1 MILGKLYRFCIVNLY
16 IIVNEF
22 LTTYLMCIFNM
33 FVFLLKYVYF
43 FRNIM
48 MDVRRDNRVLFLVSK
63 VGLRN
68 FLIIMLDQ
76 FQRCQKFFNEFLEV
90 CFCFKKIIQFY
101 IVIFERFFFV
111 KFLGFFVFQEKR
123 SLFFRFYFIGDD
135 DLLEILGQF
144 INFNVIQIYLK
155 KLFVGIYS
163 VEFDDNVQYILVMKF
178 LDGEVVLLFRKV
190 KIMLEV
196 EVCQ

>member
-1 MILGKLYRFCIVNLY
+1 MILGYKLYRFCIVNLY

-90 CFCFKKIIQFY
+90 CFCFIKIIQFY

-111 KFLGFFVFQEKR
+111 KFLGFLCFRRNDRCFFVF
-123 SLFFRFYFIGDD
+123 I
-135 DLLEILGQF
+135 LLETMIYWRFWDSLLIL
-144 INFNVIQIYLK
+144 
-155 KLFVGIYS
+155 
-163 VEFDDNVQYILVMKF
+163 M
-178 LDGEVVLLFRKV
+178 
-190 KIMLEV
+190 
-196 EVCQ
+196 

>member
-22 LTTYLMCIFNM
+22 LTTYLMCIFDM

-90 CFCFKKIIQFY
+90 CFCFIRIIQFY

-111 KFLGFFVFQEKR
+111 KFLVFFVFQEKR

>member
-90 CFCFKKIIQFY
+90 CFWFIKIIQFY

>member
-76 FQRCQKFFNEFLEV
+76 FQRCQKFFNEFFEV
-90 CFCFKKIIQFY
+90 CFCFIRIIYSFVLQF
-101 IVIFERFFFV
+101 FKRFFYVKYLFYCFV
-111 KFLGFFVFQEKR
+111 IGEKIVVFSFL
-123 SLFFRFYFIGDD
+123 FYW
-135 DLLEILGQF
+135 
-144 INFNVIQIYLK
+144 
-155 KLFVGIYS
+155 
-163 VEFDDNVQYILVMKF
+163 
-178 LDGEVVLLFRKV
+178 RR
-190 KIMLEV
+190 
-196 EVCQ
+196 